1 MHIYKY
7 LFIYARLWVQPLF
20 LVLIVRA
27 ASFFMHKN
35 IGVIILHGHM
45 CVSAFTCAH
54 KIMHAH
60 TNTYTYMQI
69 QQVRAHACVHCKTLQ
84 NFAMHSKISPW
95 WNHVVHIVSHCVTL
109 MHPSMPT
116 SIHYIACITFSK
128 IIQSTEPNIT
138 IHVSTTHC
146 SPLHECI
153 SLSPLGRSVCS
164 RPMKMPPAALQC
176 KPIACNCLKILAYL
190 WCGDV
195 GVQTSAEKG
204 QKG

>member
-1 MHIYKY
+1 MVTCVCVCIYVRTQD
-7 LFIYARLWVQPLF
+7 YA
-20 LVLIVRA
+20 
-27 ASFFMHKN
+27 
-35 IGVIILHGHM
+35 
-45 CVSAFTCAH
+45 CT
-54 KIMHAH
+54 H

-84 NFAMHSKISPW
+84 NFAMHNKYHHGGIMLY
-95 WNHVVHIVSHCVTL
+95 TL
-109 MHPSMPT
+109 RRIALHSCIHT
-116 SIHYIACITFSK
+116 SIHTYIYTLLACITLSN
-128 IIQSTEPNIT
+128 IIQFTEPNIT

-190 WCGDV
+190 
-195 GVQTSAEKG
+195 
-204 QKG
+204 